1 VAQAREDAA
10 GKTLRLA
17 LTTDFWVNTRVAEH
31 SLYVDLIPPQWAGPA
46 PDLPKDVLARLA
58 AAKKAKQEAEAAIAI
73 MFGAGIS
80 MLDNTVTARRVLA
93 DHACLQLEM
102 MALGGRM
109 MAQGT
114 RL

>member
-1 VAQAREDAA
+1 MVSEGTSEWGWRD
-10 GKTLRLA
+10 
-17 LTTDFWVNTRVAEH
+17 VAEGVRV
-31 SLYVDLIPPQWAGPA
+31 SREWSEDVRQAVAAQGREPVPA
-46 PDLPKDVLARLA
+46 E
-58 AAKKAKQEAEAAIAI
+58 QEAEAAIAI

>member
-1 VAQAREDAA
+1 MQQRLGSHDRYRMRIQRELQLLVDELAEDVRQAVAAQGREP
-10 GKTLRLA
+10 
-17 LTTDFWVNTRVAEH
+17 VPAE
-31 SLYVDLIPPQWAGPA
+31 
-46 PDLPKDVLARLA
+46 
-58 AAKKAKQEAEAAIAI
+58 QEAEAAIAI